1 MRGKSDRRMLTIIH
15 LLNLDVCSASCFT
28 ASISFLHA
36 AARPYFLTT
45 IPCAACDRVSIEF
58 FLNLSIQGMMERENA
73 FFLK

>member
-45 IPCAACDRVSIEF
+45 IPCAACDRVSICSKVHIFKYPRYDGERM
-58 FLNLSIQGMMERENA
+58 LS
-73 FFLK
+73 F